1 MSKEGKGMMDSI
13 NEMARN
19 LGIGKVTATDEGMVV
34 SDLVEEVK
42 VNLGEFKPKR
52 KFLNFI
58 SGVNGARVRFRD
70 TF

>member
-1 MSKEGKGMMDSI
+1 MDSI

-34 SDLVEEVK
+34 SDLVEEA

-52 KFLNFI
+52 KFFKFYI
-58 SGVNGARVRFRD
+58 WC
-70 TF
+70 

>member
-1 MSKEGKGMMDSI
+1 M
-13 NEMARN
+13 
-19 LGIGKVTATDEGMVV
+19 KVVV

-58 SGVNGARVRFRD
+58 SGVNGARVRFIRD
-70 TF
+70 IAFLKVITIRYVRRSYI

>member
-1 MSKEGKGMMDSI
+1 MDSI

-19 LGIGKVTATDEGMVV
+19 LGIGKVTTDEGMVV

-58 SGVNGARVRFRD
+58 SGVNGASSFH
-70 TF
+70 

>member
-1 MSKEGKGMMDSI
+1 MMDSI

-34 SDLVEEVK
+34 SDLVEEA

-58 SGVNGARVRFRD
+58 SGVNGARVRFIRD
-70 TF
+70 IAFQR